1 MSKVLLLECQVRNII
16 KGVKDQKEC
25 LNIRMFMKYENTTTS
40 PGKLYSPYVFTKSD
54 TIHLKHLK
62 KKFSIFIF

>member
-25 LNIRMFMKYENTTTS
+25 LNIRMFMKYENITTVYLVT
-40 PGKLYSPYVFTKSD
+40 YVFIKSD
-54 TIHLKHLK
+54 VHLKH
-62 KKFSIFIF
+62 F